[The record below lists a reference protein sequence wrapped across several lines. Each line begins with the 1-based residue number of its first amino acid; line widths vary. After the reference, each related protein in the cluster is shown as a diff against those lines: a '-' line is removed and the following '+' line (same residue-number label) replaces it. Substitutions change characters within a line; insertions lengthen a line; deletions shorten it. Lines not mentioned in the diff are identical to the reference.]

1 MPSPLSSSGRAS
13 ARPLQ
18 LADYPEGVPVGWD
31 KAAYFGTVNFLDAQN
46 DTFKVK
52 LTGGATYDVF
62 STSTYD
68 PHTLVV
74 YDADGNAVA
83 WDTNANALD
92 FGEDSV
98 LGFKATYTGD
108 HYIAAS
114 WSFGINT
121 VFGFIEVYEDADTIP
136 PSTFV
141 YGTAGDDV
149 FRDGPFGQ
157 RFEGGPG
164 RDAFEARDVGR
175 RGATV
180 QAQAGGDILVR
191 HGDGQIDTLARI
203 EEVRFADGRL
213 VFDPSDPAAQVV
225 RLYQAALGRAPDQGG
240 LNAWTTAL
248 EAGAPLEDLAR
259 GFLGSAEFA
268 LRMGADLSD
277 GAVVARLYQNVLR
290 RAPDQ
295 GGYDY
300 WTGAL
305 QHGTTRAGAG
315 RLFRKRGEQAEHR
328 PDARQRHLGPV
339 GNGGPGRPPLRH
351 GVRPLAGHRR
361 AGELARRDRVGR
373 FEPPSG
379 RRRLRRQRRVP
390 GPLRRPRRRRFRH
403 GALPQHAAPGARRP
417 GARRLDRRHGPRR
430 GPLGR
435 GARLL
440 RERRTPGQH
449 RARHYERGPG
459 LLRHTLRL
467 TRGDARPS
475 PPRRGRGPPGVPV
488 VRCRVHPNAPCC
500 RQ

>member
-18 LADYPEGVPVGWD
+18 LADYPEGAPVGWD

-149 FRDGPFGQ
+149 FRDGPSGQ

-305 QHGTTRAGAG
+305 QHGTTRAQVLAGFSESAENKQNTAPMLANGIWDLSETAAQVARLYDTVFGRSPDIGGLASWRDAIESGGSSLQAVAGAFAASAEFQARYG
-315 RLFRKRGEQAEHR
+315 ALDDAGFATALYRNTLHREPDAPGLAGWTGAMARGAARSDVVLGFSESAEHR
-328 PDARQRHLGPV
+328 ASTAQDIMSEDPASFGILF
-339 GNGGPGRPPLRH
+339 
-351 GVRPLAGHRR
+351 A
-361 AGELARRDRVGR
+361 
-373 FEPPSG
+373 
-379 RRRLRRQRRVP
+379 
-390 GPLRRPRRRRFRH
+390 
-403 GALPQHAAPGARRP
+403 
-417 GARRLDRRHGPRR
+417 
-430 GPLGR
+430 
-435 GARLL
+435 
-440 RERRTPGQH
+440 
-449 RARHYERGPG
+449 
-459 LLRHTLRL
+459 
-467 TRGDARPS
+467 
-475 PPRRGRGPPGVPV
+475 
-488 VRCRVHPNAPCC
+488 
-500 RQ
+500 